1 MWNLKSN
8 TNEGIHKIETA
19 SLIEK
24 ATLLPKERGEGG
36 ETSVWYGINR
46 FKLLYIKQIRH
57 TIACIAG
64 IVQNKDIL
72 YSTGNYTI
80 VIACNRT

>member
-8 TNEGIHKIETA
+8 TNECIHKIETA

-24 ATLLPKERGEGG
+24 ANMLPKERREAG

-46 FKLLYIKQIRH
+46 YKLLYIK
-57 TIACIAG
+57 
-64 IVQNKDIL
+64 
-72 YSTGNYTI
+72 
-80 VIACNRT
+80 